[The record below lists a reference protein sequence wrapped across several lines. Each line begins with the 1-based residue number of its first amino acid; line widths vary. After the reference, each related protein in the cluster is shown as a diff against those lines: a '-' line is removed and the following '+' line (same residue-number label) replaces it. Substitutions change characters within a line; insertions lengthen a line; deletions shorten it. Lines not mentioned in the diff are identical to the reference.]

1 MEEVNTSNSLN
12 NSLSDNNYST
22 NSLSNTI
29 NEFCGKKSELT
40 GTGWNEYREVI
51 EGYQSTIQNI
61 NNNASSFQSTLSS
74 LSQEVNNCLNG
85 YTGNIRVPETIN
97 NFNSEISNIE
107 SEITACKN
115 RITALEGELIKTKR
129 IPVLNLEEIIS
140 WKTVTYEDQSVK
152 AKIQNEQDKLDNLK
166 KYQDLINT
174 LYKIKTK
181 YEGAFEELLATFKSI
196 NKNL

>member
-1 MEEVNTSNSLN
+1 MEEVNTSNNLN

-22 NSLSNTI
+22 NSLKSI
-29 NEFCGKKSELT
+29 IGEFCGKKSELT

-51 EGYQSTIQNI
+51 EGYQNTIQNI
-61 NNNASSFQSTLSS
+61 NNNTSSFQSTLSS

-115 RITALEGELIKTKR
+115 RITTLEGELIKTKR
-129 IPVLNLEEIIS
+129 IPILSLEEIIS
-140 WKTVTYEDQSVK
+140 WKTVTYEDKGAK

-181 YEGAFEELLATFKSI
+181 YEGAFEELLTAFKNI